1 MMSCSI
7 LESIRVKL
15 SMSGSGSKYP
25 TIRIPREL
33 AAKYSIDGPCTVEV
47 IDREEEGGILIKKLH
62 S

>member
-1 MMSCSI
+1 MMSQLIPSMK
-7 LESIRVKL
+7 VKL

-33 AAKYSIDGPCTVEV
+33 AAKYCIDGPCTVEI
-47 IDREEEGGILIKKLH
+47 IDREDLGGILIKKLH